1 MDLVMLAAT
10 CALHRAA
17 LTAPANLPCH
27 ARIAAPVAGP
37 ATPTAPRDL
46 AQALDRWAPFMA
58 EAAQRFG
65 IPQGWIRQVMRVES
79 GGRSTLDGQPITSP
93 AGAMGLMQLMPQTY
107 AAMRRRYGLGDDPFD
122 AHDNILA
129 GTAYLRQMFERFGD
143 GFLAAY
149 NAGPGRYQAYLDGRQ
164 PLPAETHSYLMRLH
178 LPPSRG
184 ASKPV
189 AGPFAPSSYGLF
201 VARSGPISGGANP
214 DMPSQRPPHL
224 GAQAG
229 GIFVMTA
236 QSAAAQSPSGLTS
249 LFVVT
254 PRAVP

>member
-1 MDLVMLAAT
+1 MDLVMFAAT
-10 CALHRAA
+10 CALHGAA

-27 ARIAAPVAGP
+27 AQIAAPVAGP
-37 ATPTAPRDL
+37 AAATAPRGP
-46 AQALDRWAPFMA
+46 AQALDRWAPFMT

-79 GGRSTLDGQPITSP
+79 GGRSTLDGRPITSP

-122 AHDNILA
+122 ARDNILA

-149 NAGPGRYQAYLDGRQ
+149 NAGPERYQAYRDGRQ
-164 PLPAETHSYLMRLH
+164 PLPAETLSYLIRLH
-178 LPPSRG
+178 LLFSR
-184 ASKPV
+184 SRPKPV
-189 AGPFAPSSYGLF
+189 PGSFAPSSSGLF
-201 VARSGPISGGANP
+201 VARSGSISGSANP

-224 GAQAG
+224 AAQAG
-229 GIFVMTA
+229 GLFVMTA
-236 QSAAAQSPSGLTS
+236 QSAAAQSPSGQMS